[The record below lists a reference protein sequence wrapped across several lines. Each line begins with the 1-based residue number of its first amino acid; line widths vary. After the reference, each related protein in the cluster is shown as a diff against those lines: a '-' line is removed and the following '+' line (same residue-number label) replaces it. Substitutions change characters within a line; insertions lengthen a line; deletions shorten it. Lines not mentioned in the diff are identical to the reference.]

1 MNVLSRLDMHS
12 LSDSQIGFIGLGNMG
27 KPMARHLMAAGARIT
42 LFNRSKQVLEELA
55 GDGVAVAS
63 SPREVAE
70 RIADGLVFL
79 SLPNAGSVGEVVEAE
94 DGLFNGL
101 APGSKVID
109 VGSTAVEATRSWQEK
124 ALGIGS
130 DWIDAPVSGGQKG
143 ARDANLTIMAGGKEE
158 SVEALRPVLEILGAT
173 ITYMGPSGAGQCAK
187 LANQII
193 VASTI
198 ASLSEAFLLCRKN
211 GVDLKAA
218 RTALLGGFAQ
228 SKILDQHGLRMIE
241 EDFEPGG
248 TAINQ
253 LKDLVEAS
261 KVAATNKLN
270 LPMLETNKKL
280 WERMLEDG
288 LGELD
293 HSGLYEWYCKWEK
306 QGHAP
311 HPLKDHDLRS
321 NPN

>member
-1 MNVLSRLDMHS
+1 MHS
-12 LSDSQIGFIGLGNMG
+12 VSDSRIGFIGLGNMG
-27 KPMARHLMAAGARIT
+27 KPMAGHLRRAGARLT
-42 LFNRSKQVLEELA
+42 LFNRSKQVLEEIA
-55 GDGVAVAS
+55 GEGAEVATC
-63 SPREVAE
+63 PREVAE
-70 RIADGLVFL
+70 RVGDGLVFL
-79 SLPNAGSVGEVVEAE
+79 SLPNAGCVAEVVEGE
-94 DGLFNGL
+94 DGLFAGL
-101 APGSKVID
+101 TAGSKVID
-109 VGSTAVEATRSWQEK
+109 MGSTAVEPTRAWHER
-124 ALGIGS
+124 ALGMDS

-143 ARDANLTIMAGGKEE
+143 AREANLTIMAGGLAE
-158 SVEALRPVLEILGAT
+158 SVEAIRPVLEIMGTTL
-173 ITYMGPSGAGQCAK
+173 TYMGPSGAGQCAK

-198 ASLSEAFLLCRKN
+198 ASLSEAFLLCREN

-218 RTALLGGFAQ
+218 RSALLGGFAQ

-253 LKDLVEAS
+253 MKDLVEAS
-261 KVAATNKLN
+261 KVASADSLN

-293 HSGLYEWYCKWEK
+293 HSGLYEWYRQALEK
-306 QGHAP
+306 ERG
-311 HPLKDHDLRS
+311 S
-321 NPN
+321 E

>member
-1 MNVLSRLDMHS
+1 MYSPKQT
-12 LSDSQIGFIGLGNMG
+12 QIGFIGLGNMG
-27 KPMARHLMAAGARIT
+27 KPMARHLMSAGARLT

-55 GDGVAVAS
+55 GEGADVAS
-63 SPREVAE
+63 CPREVAE
-70 RIADGLVFL
+70 KVGSDLIFL
-79 SLPNAGSVGEVVEAE
+79 SLPNAGSVTEVVEGKE
-94 DGLFNGL
+94 GLFEGL
-101 APGSKVID
+101 TAGSKVVD
-109 VGSTAVEATRSWQEK
+109 RGSTAVEPTRAWHER
-124 ALGIGS
+124 AIEVGS
-130 DWIDAPVSGGQKG
+130 DWVDAPVSGGQKG
-143 ARDANLTIMAGGKEE
+143 AREANLTIMAGGREE
-158 SVEALRPVLEILGAT
+158 SVEALRPVLEVLGT
-173 ITYMGPSGAGQCAK
+173 TLTYMGPSGAGQCAK

-198 ASLSEAFLLCRKN
+198 ASLSEAFLLCGEN

-218 RTALLGGFAQ
+218 RSALLGGFAQ

-261 KVAATNKLN
+261 RVATADGLN

-293 HSGLYEWYCKWEK
+293 HSGLYEWYRQSLEK
-306 QGHAP
+306 ERG
-311 HPLKDHDLRS
+311 S
-321 NPN
+321 E

>member
-1 MNVLSRLDMHS
+1 MHS
-12 LSDSQIGFIGLGNMG
+12 VSDSRIGFIGLGNMG
-27 KPMARHLMAAGARIT
+27 KPMARHLMSSGARIT

-55 GDGVAVAS
+55 GEGADFAS
-63 SPREVAE
+63 CPREVAE
-70 RIADGLVFL
+70 RVGDGLIFL
-79 SLPNAGSVGEVVEAE
+79 SLPNAGSVTDVVEGE
-94 DGLFNGL
+94 DGLFAGL
-101 APGSKVID
+101 ATGSKVID
-109 VGSTAVEATRSWQEK
+109 MGSTAVEPTRAWHER
-124 ALGIGS
+124 ALGMGS

-143 ARDANLTIMAGGKEE
+143 AREANLTIMAGGREE
-158 SVEALRPVLEILGAT
+158 SVEALRPVLGVLGTT

-198 ASLSEAFLLCRKN
+198 ASLSEAFLLCREN
-211 GVDLKAA
+211 GVDLKAVRA
-218 RTALLGGFAQ
+218 ALLGGFAQ

-241 EDFEPGG
+241 ENFEPGG

-261 KVAATNKLN
+261 KVASSDGLK

-293 HSGLYEWYCKWEK
+293 HSGLYEWYR
-306 QGHAP
+306 QT
-311 HPLKDHDLRS
+311 LKKERGS
-321 NPN
+321 E

>member
-1 MNVLSRLDMHS
+1 MHS
-12 LSDSQIGFIGLGNMG
+12 TEGSRIGFIGLGNMG
-27 KPMARHLMAAGARIT
+27 KPMALHLRAAGARLT

-55 GDGVAVAS
+55 GEGAQVAT

-70 RIADGLVFL
+70 WVGDGLIFL
-79 SLPNAGSVGEVVEAE
+79 SLPNAGSVTEVVEGK
-94 DGLFNGL
+94 DGLFEGL
-101 APGSKVID
+101 TAGSKVID
-109 VGSTAVEATRSWQEK
+109 MGSTAVEPTRAWHVK

-143 ARDANLTIMAGGKEE
+143 AREANLTIMAGGLAG
-158 SVEALRPVLEILGAT
+158 SVEAIRPVLEILGT
-173 ITYMGPSGAGQCAK
+173 TLTYMGPSGAGQCAK
-187 LANQII
+187 LANQVI

-198 ASLSEAFLLCRKN
+198 ASLSEAFLLCCEN

-261 KVAATNKLN
+261 KVATADGLN

-293 HSGLYEWYCKWEK
+293 HSGLYEWYR
-306 QGHAP
+306 QS
-311 HPLKDHDLRS
+311 LKKERGS
-321 NPN
+321 E

>member
-1 MNVLSRLDMHS
+1 MHS
-12 LSDSQIGFIGLGNMG
+12 LSDSRIGFIGLGNMG
-27 KPMARHLMAAGARIT
+27 KPMARHLMSADARIT
-42 LFNRSKQVLEELA
+42 LFNRSKQVLEELQGEGA
-55 GDGVAVAS
+55 EVS
-63 SPREVAE
+63 SCPREVAE
-70 RIADGLVFL
+70 QVGDGLIFL
-79 SLPNAGSVGEVVEAE
+79 SLPNAGSVAEVVEGE
-94 DGLFNGL
+94 DGLFAGL
-101 APGSKVID
+101 TAGSKVID
-109 VGSTAVEATRSWQEK
+109 MGSTAVEPTRAWHER
-124 ALGIGS
+124 ALGMDS

-143 ARDANLTIMAGGKEE
+143 AREANLTIMAGGLQE
-158 SVEALRPVLEILGAT
+158 SVEAIRPVLEILGT
-173 ITYMGPSGAGQCAK
+173 TLTYMGPSGAGQCAK

-198 ASLSEAFLLCRKN
+198 ASLSEAFLLCGEN

-218 RTALLGGFAQ
+218 RSALLGGFAQ

-261 KVAATNKLN
+261 KVATADGLN

-293 HSGLYEWYCKWEK
+293 HSGLYEWYR
-306 QGHAP
+306 QT
-311 HPLKDHDLRS
+311 LKKERGGE
-321 NPN
+321 

>member
-1 MNVLSRLDMHS
+1 M
-12 LSDSQIGFIGLGNMG
+12 GNMG
-27 KPMARHLMAAGARIT
+27 KPMAGHLRAAGARLT

-55 GDGVAVAS
+55 GEGADVAS

-70 RIADGLVFL
+70 RVGDGLIFL
-79 SLPNAGSVGEVVEAE
+79 SLPNAGSVAEVVEGK
-94 DGLFNGL
+94 DGLFAGL
-101 APGSKVID
+101 AVGSKVVD
-109 VGSTAVEATRSWQEK
+109 MGSTAVEPTRAWHER
-124 ALGIGS
+124 ALGMDS

-143 ARDANLTIMAGGKEE
+143 AREANLTIMAGGLAE
-158 SVEALRPVLEILGAT
+158 SVEAIRPVLEIMGTTL
-173 ITYMGPSGAGQCAK
+173 TYMGPSGAGQCSK

-198 ASLSEAFLLCRKN
+198 ASLSEAFLLCREN

-241 EDFEPGG
+241 ENFEPGG

-261 KVAATNKLN
+261 KVASSDGLK

-293 HSGLYEWYCKWEK
+293 HSGLYEWYRQSLEK
-306 QGHAP
+306 ERG
-311 HPLKDHDLRS
+311 S
-321 NPN
+321 E

>member
-1 MNVLSRLDMHS
+1 
-12 LSDSQIGFIGLGNMG
+12 MG
-27 KPMARHLMAAGARIT
+27 KPMARHLMSAGARLT

-55 GDGVAVAS
+55 AEGADIAS
-63 SPREVAE
+63 SPREVTE
-70 RIADGLVFL
+70 RVGDGLIFL
-79 SLPNAGSVGEVVEAE
+79 SLPNAGSVSEVVEGQ
-94 DGLFNGL
+94 DGLFAGL
-101 APGSKVID
+101 TAGSKVID
-109 VGSTAVEATRSWQEK
+109 MGSTAVEPTRAWYEK

-130 DWIDAPVSGGQKG
+130 DWVDAPVSGGQKG
-143 ARDANLTIMAGGKEE
+143 AREANLTIMAGGLED
-158 SVEALRPVLEILGAT
+158 SVEAIRPILEILGT
-173 ITYMGPSGAGQCAK
+173 TLTYMGPSGAGQCAK

-198 ASLSEAFLLCRKN
+198 ASLSEAFLLCREN

-241 EDFEPGG
+241 KDFEPGG

-261 KVAATNKLN
+261 KVATADGLN

-293 HSGLYEWYCKWEK
+293 HSGLYEWYRQTLEK
-306 QGHAP
+306 E
-311 HPLKDHDLRS
+311 RR
-321 NPN
+321 NE

>member
-1 MNVLSRLDMHS
+1 MHS
-12 LSDSQIGFIGLGNMG
+12 TEGSRIGFIGLGNMG
-27 KPMARHLMAAGARIT
+27 KPMALHLRAAGARLT

-55 GDGVAVAS
+55 GEGADVAS

-70 RIADGLVFL
+70 RVGAGLIFL
-79 SLPNAGSVGEVVEAE
+79 SLPNAVSVAEVVEGQV
-94 DGLFNGL
+94 GLFTGL
-101 APGSKVID
+101 TSGSKVID
-109 VGSTAVEATRSWQEK
+109 MGSTAVEPTRAWHER
-124 ALGIGS
+124 ALGMDS

-143 ARDANLTIMAGGKEE
+143 AREANLTIMAGGLEE
-158 SVEALRPVLEILGAT
+158 SVEALRPVLEVLGT
-173 ITYMGPSGAGQCAK
+173 TLTYMGPSGAGQCAK
-187 LANQII
+187 LANQVI

-198 ASLSEAFLLCRKN
+198 ASLSEAFLLCCEN

-261 KVAATNKLN
+261 KVATADGLN

-293 HSGLYEWYCKWEK
+293 HSGLYEWYR
-306 QGHAP
+306 QT
-311 HPLKDHDLRS
+311 LKKERGCE
-321 NPN
+321 

>member
-1 MNVLSRLDMHS
+1 MHS
-12 LSDSQIGFIGLGNMG
+12 VSDSRIGFIGLGNMG
-27 KPMARHLMAAGARIT
+27 KPMAGHLRRAGARLT
-42 LFNRSKQVLEELA
+42 LFNRSKQVLEEMA
-55 GDGVAVAS
+55 GEGAEVATC
-63 SPREVAE
+63 PREVAE
-70 RIADGLVFL
+70 RVGDGLVFL
-79 SLPNAGSVGEVVEAE
+79 SLPNAGSVAEVVEGE
-94 DGLFNGL
+94 DGLFEGL
-101 APGSKVID
+101 TAGSKIVD
-109 VGSTAVEATRSWQEK
+109 MGSTAVEPTRAWHER
-124 ALGIGS
+124 ALAIDS

-143 ARDANLTIMAGGKEE
+143 AREANLTIMAGGLAG
-158 SVEALRPVLEILGAT
+158 SVEAIRPVLEILGT
-173 ITYMGPSGAGQCAK
+173 TLTYMGPSGAGQCAK

-198 ASLSEAFLLCRKN
+198 ASLSEAFLLCREN

-218 RTALLGGFAQ
+218 RSALLGGFAQ

-241 EDFEPGG
+241 EDFQPGG

-261 KVAATNKLN
+261 KVASSDGLN

-293 HSGLYEWYCKWEK
+293 HSGLYEWYRQTLEK
-306 QGHAP
+306 ERGCE
-311 HPLKDHDLRS
+311 
-321 NPN
+321 

>member
-1 MNVLSRLDMHS
+1 MHS
-12 LSDSQIGFIGLGNMG
+12 TEGSRIGFIGLGNMG
-27 KPMARHLMAAGARIT
+27 KPMALHLRAAGARLT

-55 GDGVAVAS
+55 GEGVQVAT

-70 RIADGLVFL
+70 WVGDGLIFL
-79 SLPNAGSVGEVVEAE
+79 SLPNAGSVTEVVEGK
-94 DGLFNGL
+94 DGLFTGL
-101 APGSKVID
+101 TSGSKVVD
-109 VGSTAVEATRSWQEK
+109 MGSTAVEPTRAWHER
-124 ALGIGS
+124 AIEVGS

-143 ARDANLTIMAGGKEE
+143 AREANLTIMAGGLQE
-158 SVEALRPVLEILGAT
+158 SVEAIRPVLEILGT
-173 ITYMGPSGAGQCAK
+173 TLTYMGPSGAGQCAK

-198 ASLSEAFLLCRKN
+198 ASLSEAFLLCGEN

-218 RTALLGGFAQ
+218 RSALLGGFAQ

-261 KVAATNKLN
+261 KVATADGLN

-293 HSGLYEWYCKWEK
+293 HSGLYEWYR
-306 QGHAP
+306 QS
-311 HPLKDHDLRS
+311 LKKERGS
-321 NPN
+321 E